1 MSSNEKLANGTT
13 GYKITKDDLA
23 QINRRNLF
31 GFQDGWNYERMQH
44 SGYLWIIL
52 PTLRKLYGDGTP
64 ELKEACRAQCA
75 PFFNTSNFLNTIIT
89 GIDLAIEVEEGIEGL
104 EAVAGL

>member
-23 QINRRNLF
+23 QINRRNLL

-44 SGYLWIIL
+44 SGYLWIIPVSYTHLTL
-52 PTLRKLYGDGTP
+52 PTNREACISGVVV
-64 ELKEACRAQCA
+64 ELKKKRRD
-75 PFFNTSNFLNTIIT
+75 
-89 GIDLAIEVEEGIEGL
+89 IDHGKTTQMR
-104 EAVAGL
+104 